1 MAGPLNEFFFDFII
15 LNNPLEKNFT
25 KFGDILGWWRK
36 KNSKTGDKNKIFSS
50 LRFVTKILP
59 IK

>member
-1 MAGPLNEFFFDFII
+1 MAGPLNEIFVDFII
-15 LNNPLEKNFT
+15 LNNLLEKNFT
-25 KFGDILGWWRK
+25 KFGDILVRERK
-36 KNSKTGDKNKIFSS
+36 KISKTGDKNKIFSS